1 MSLCQQKRKLTDERI
16 ENDAKRHAAA
26 KAFVPGVSTA
36 PLTPQ
41 MSGSDLICWWCVHPL
56 PQFPCFHLPTRYD
69 EKRNRFTTVGNF
81 CSWECMKAY
90 ALDMNTAR
98 SGEIQSFIALMRMK
112 SYGKYM
118 PLHAAPKR
126 IALKVFGGTLSI
138 DEFREYYGKTP
149 PPVYFPDQIQLH
161 QKVGCETVPVASGP
175 VNSSSKLKAIENAET
190 KGDTLKLR
198 RNKPLERSKSKLEST
213 LGIIRKAK

>member
-1 MSLCQQKRKLTDERI
+1 MTEERI
-16 ENDAKRHAAA
+16 ENDAKRRAAE
-26 KAFVPGVSTA
+26 KAFVPGLSND
-36 PLTPQ
+36 PLTAQ
-41 MSGSDLICWWCVHPL
+41 TAGSNLICWWCVHPL
-56 PQFPCFHLPTRYD
+56 PQFPCFHLPVKYD

-98 SGEIQSFIALMRMK
+98 SGEIQSFIALMRLK

-126 IALKVFGGTLSI
+126 IALDVFGGTMTI
-138 DEFREYYGKTP
+138 DEFRSYYGKTP
-149 PPVYFPDQIQLH
+149 PPVYFPDQVQLQ
-161 QKVGCETVPVASGP
+161 QKVGCETVPVSTAP
-175 VNSSSKLKAIENAET
+175 VNSSSKLKAIENAEA

-213 LGIIRKAK
+213 LGITRKAK